1 MKIYNLFLVLN
12 HGTVN
17 LCCLTSR
24 WMMQFIDARRYRQ
37 GTMGIM
43 SRDDLGAGHGFE
55 EGLGG
60 EGEGAGRDGV
70 YYVNWTAC

>member
-1 MKIYNLFLVLN
+1 
-12 HGTVN
+12 
-17 LCCLTSR
+17 
-24 WMMQFIDARRYRQ
+24 MMQFIDARRYRQ
-37 GTMGIM
+37 GTIGIM